1 MQNLIDGLKK
11 IDVDK
16 RLKDIDG
23 FIKEESNPR
32 KIDKLVKE
40 FKILRNLKSEGISPV
55 EAFTRKTMPV
65 IPATYRSPIELP
77 DGNIFNPDMNLLLR
91 NVGFANESLKKSK
104 DVLSDEKIH
113 EARYN
118 LYRAVEDLSGFNT
131 PKTGNVT
138 LENLFGTFSGGAKPP
153 KKGFFQRKLTRKRQN
168 LSGRSVISPN
178 PNLDIDEIEVPY
190 DLGLTMYEPFI
201 RKELNQR
208 GYSKSEIDNHIK
220 KKTNIAK
227 EVLRK
232 IGKDRPI
239 AANRAPSI
247 WQGSVI
253 GSYPIFTESK
263 NIAIPNLSTTM
274 ILGDFDGDSG
284 LFYIYLRHFYGGD
297 YKKYLDIKYIFNH
310 IVSVIK
316 KWRKGDENSNN
327 GQQQKDRNEQ

>member
-16 RLKDIDG
+16 RLKELDV

-32 KIDKLVKE
+32 KMDKLVKE
-40 FKILRNLKSEGISPV
+40 FKILRNLKGEGISPI

-77 DGNIFNPDMNLLLR
+77 DGNVFNPDMNLLLR
-91 NVGFANESLKKSK
+91 NVGFANESLRKSK
-104 DVLSDEKIH
+104 DVLSDEKIR

-118 LYRAVEDLSGFNT
+118 LYRSVEDLSGFNT
-131 PKTGNVT
+131 PKAGNVT
-138 LENLFGTFSGGAKPP
+138 PENLFGTFSGGAKPP

-190 DLGLTMYEPFI
+190 DLGLTMYEPFV

-208 GYSKSEIDNHIK
+208 GYNRGQIDAHIK
-220 KKTNIAK
+220 NKTGIAK

-247 WQGSVI
+247 WQGSVT
-253 GSYPIFTESK
+253 GAYPIFTGGK
-263 NIAIPNLSTTM
+263 NIATPNLLTTM
-274 ILGDFDGDSG
+274 QLADYDGDSG
-284 LFYIYLRHFYGGD
+284 LFFIHLRHFRKGD
-297 YKKYLDIKYIFNH
+297 YKKYLDIKYIFNY

-316 KWRKGDENSNN
+316 KWRKG
-327 GQQQKDRNEQ
+327 GQLPTTKVRGLES